1 VVVVGEAFCIA
12 VENKRG
18 RKEKKELEK
27 DTEGTV
33 LELNTE
39 DAAEIAFR
47 LPVSAEGWV
56 STDQF
61 YRLYPRPCTISG
73 NRTWPI
79 KAKAYDLSC
88 RPSHSFFPHVSCML
102 MEATQ
107 CTDGAGT

>member
-1 VVVVGEAFCIA
+1 VVVVGEVFCIA

-18 RKEKKELEK
+18 RREKKELEK

-33 LELNTE
+33 LELNAE

-61 YRLYPRPCTISG
+61 YRLYPRPCTIS
-73 NRTWPI
+73 
-79 KAKAYDLSC
+79 
-88 RPSHSFFPHVSCML
+88 
-102 MEATQ
+102 
-107 CTDGAGT
+107 